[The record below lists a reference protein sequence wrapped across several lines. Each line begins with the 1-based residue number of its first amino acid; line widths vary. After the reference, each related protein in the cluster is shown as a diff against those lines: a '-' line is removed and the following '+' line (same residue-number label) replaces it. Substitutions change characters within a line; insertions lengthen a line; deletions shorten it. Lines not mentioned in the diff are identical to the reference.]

1 MPCAGSPAVVRL
13 EDVAVLHDGVPALAD
28 VDWRVEQ
35 GQHWV
40 VIGPNGSGKTT
51 LLQIIGAHRHPS
63 RGRAWVLGQ
72 LLGRTDV
79 RELRKRIGYSGASLG
94 RSLRPQLTAV
104 EVVATA
110 RHAALEPW
118 WHEYTDDDWR
128 NARDWLERTGC
139 GPLADRTV
147 GTLSEGERQ
156 RVLLARTFMAAPGLV
171 VLDEPAAGL
180 DAAGREL
187 LVAQLAGLAEPA
199 AESPPMV
206 LVTHH
211 TEEIPPGFT
220 HALLLRGGRVLAAG
234 PLEDTLN
241 GQSLSDCIGL
251 DLELERR
258 GGRWFSWLG

>member
-1 MPCAGSPAVVRL
+1 MSGPVVCL
-13 EDVAVLHDGVPALAD
+13 EDVSVLHDGVPALD
-28 VDWRVEQ
+28 HIDWRVEP

-51 LLQIIGAHRHPS
+51 LLQLIGAHRHPS
-63 RGRAWVLGQ
+63 SGTADVLGQ
-72 LLGRTDV
+72 RLGRTDV
-79 RELRKRIGYSGASLG
+79 RELRKRIGYTGASLG

-118 WHEYTDDDWR
+118 WHRYTDEDWTT
-128 NARDWLERTGC
+128 ARRLLEETGC
-139 GPLADRTV
+139 GSLADRTV

-156 RVLLARTFMAAPGLV
+156 RVLLARTFMAQPGLV

-187 LVAQLAGLAEPA
+187 LVAQLSRLAAAGAGT
-199 AESPPMV
+199 PPMV

-220 HALLLRGGRVLAAG
+220 HVLLLRAGRVLAAG
-234 PLEDTLN
+234 PLESTLTAA
-241 GQSLSDCIGL
+241 SLSACIGL
-251 DLELERR
+251 ELALERR
-258 GGRWFSWLG
+258 DGRWFSWLGPA